1 MDRCRNAFD
10 GRRQVRGSTT
20 QQSFEAFVRGHWSAL
35 MSIAVAVSGSRTE
48 AEDLVQTALTNVYP
62 KWRRIR
68 PENALAYVRRSILN
82 AHVSRWRRHRGGEL
96 TVAEP
101 PERTNPGDSTS
112 GVDERLSL
120 LPALRAVPTRQRSVL
135 VLRYLCDLPDAEIA
149 ATLGISVGTVRSQAA
164 RGLETLRA
172 HVPLHEPEVIR

>member
-1 MDRCRNAFD
+1 VHEVAARE
-10 GRRQVRGSTT
+10 
-20 QQSFEAFVRGHWSAL
+20 SFETFVRAHWSAL
-35 MSIAVAVSGSRTE
+35 MSIGVAISGSRAE
-48 AEDLVQTALTNVYP
+48 AEDLVQTALTNAYP

-68 PENALAYVRRSILN
+68 PEDALAYLRRSILN
-82 AHVSRWRRHRGGEL
+82 AHISKWRRHRGGEL

-101 PERTNPGDSTS
+101 PEPDDFDDGTR

-149 ATLGISVGTVRSQAA
+149 ATLGIGVGTVRSQAA
-164 RGLETLRA
+164 RGLEALRA
-172 HVPLHEPEVIR
+172 HIPLREPEVIR